1 MMDKYKDYKIKRQ
14 FLWLFSVLELERETL
29 KPNKIV
35 TKKRL
40 FTGSILSCEAYI
52 RLLNYLIK

>member
-1 MMDKYKDYKIKRQ
+1 MITYKDVKLKRQ
-14 FLWLFSVLELERETL
+14 FFWLFSVLELEREVQ

-35 TKKRL
+35 GKKRL

-52 RLLNYLIK
+52 RILNTKLFN